1 MKVKAKRALSYGNRH
16 YATGDEI
23 EMRERDAKLLSATG
37 RVALPAANAP
47 ASQKRAGDAP
57 ATRKARRKADAP
69 EAPADAGKPPAERT
83 ATPAADAPADDAQ
96 KSAKKT
102 RGGYKRRDMRATDDA
117 GDTGDE

>member
-23 EMRERDAKLLSATG
+23 EMSERDAKLLSATG

-69 EAPADAGKPPAERT
+69 EAPT
-83 ATPAADAPADDAQ
+83 AADAQADDAQ
-96 KSAKKT
+96 KSTKKT
-102 RGGYKRRDMRATDDA
+102 RSGYKRRDMRATDDA